1 MDLKILCF
9 LLSSKQNASTFLLI
23 RVLFISK
30 PQCTKKPKC
39 GNRNNGNHWRA
50 WEISKTVRELSSNM
64 GSIVMMYGRYGLH
77 YHDISM
83 HLRGF
88 GLSSSCLWVNKCKR
102 ATVRNGLPFRITFPA
117 FYFLFRRSLK
127 ASLSSPFLQFNGLP
141 FRIYPSFRF
150 WFFLLGAFSD
160 VGYGSYVHYVHDIY
174 RCQ

>member
-50 WEISKTVRELSSNM
+50 WEISKTVRELSSYM
-64 GSIVMMYGRYGLH
+64 GSIVMMFGRYGLH

-102 ATVRNGLPFRITFPA
+102 ATVRNGLPFISSFVVPSRPPLA
-117 FYFLFRRSLK
+117 H
-127 ASLSSPFLQFNGLP
+127 LSCRLTACLLESILP
-141 FRIYPSFRF
+141 FGFDSF
-150 WFFLLGAFSD
+150 
-160 VGYGSYVHYVHDIY
+160 
-174 RCQ
+174 C